1 MNAARAYDYVIAGG
15 GSAGC
20 VMAASVMTSLPR
32 ANTSLVVTMIAE
44 KLAAAILLDRTTTV
58 TAGEDRHV
66 LHL

>member
-20 VMAASVMTSLPR
+20 VMAASVMPSLPR
-32 ANTSLVVTMIAE
+32 ANTNLAVMIIAE
-44 KLAAAILLDRTTTV
+44 KLAANILLDRSTTV